1 MSDKADDPIARLW
14 VTALRAQLDA
24 LVTQFEAQLKQHV
37 AQTAGARQREID
49 ALAHE
54 LATAAARL
62 KESEQRAR
70 SVADL
75 LKARE
80 QEVGRLRAELEARH
94 GEVATL
100 TGELE
105 RARAENA
112 KLVAEGAARR
122 DEVRRLESSLAALG
136 QQVQTL
142 DEQFVAERAFVA
154 ALLPVT
160 GTLLFDAAQLA
171 LGQSIE
177 AAPGCYG
184 ALKARKPDA
193 LLALVVRERGR
204 TVGRHSLTAP
214 ERASLA
220 ALAEASGCE
229 LIEVPAGARFVSA
242 TMEKAATRSDP
253 SEEDHVL
260 ECLMPGLRL
269 AGTQGGLVHPRVL
282 VATA

>member
-1 MSDKADDPIARLW
+1 MSDKADDPIAKLW

-24 LVTQFEAQLKQHV
+24 LVTQFEAQMKQHV

-49 ALAHE
+49 ALE
-54 LATAAARL
+54 QQLATLGTRL

-75 LKARE
+75 LTARE
-80 QEVGRLRAELEARH
+80 QELGRLRADLEARH
-94 GEVATL
+94 AEVVTL

-112 KLVAEGAARR
+112 RLVAEGEERR

-154 ALLPVT
+154 ALLT
-160 GTLLFDAAQLA
+160 ASGTPLFDAAQLA
-171 LGQSIE
+171 LGQPVE
-177 AAPGCYG
+177 ATPGCYG

-204 TVGRHSLTAP
+204 TVARNALTAS
-214 ERASLA
+214 ERSALA

-229 LIEVPAGARFVSA
+229 LIEVPPGARFVSA
-242 TMEKAATRSDP
+242 TMEKAATRSEP